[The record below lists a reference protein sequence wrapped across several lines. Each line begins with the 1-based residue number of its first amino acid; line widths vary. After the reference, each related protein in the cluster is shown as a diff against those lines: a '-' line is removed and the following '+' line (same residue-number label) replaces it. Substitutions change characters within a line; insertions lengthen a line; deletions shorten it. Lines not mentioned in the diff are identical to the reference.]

1 MMTLK
6 HSVLRVWCALLA
18 FLTLGACVSCQPGG
32 PERET
37 EGASGAG
44 ESVPAPETDFF
55 LDGDPDFV
63 KLPKLSTMRL
73 SDASV
78 TVDVTAHG
86 VVPGDPDAAVENKR
100 IVNQLIA
107 DAGKGTAIVFPA
119 GVYYLAADKTG
130 CIGVPGKEDMIL
142 YGEGAKLINVS
153 FTPIMEP
160 NTEKAEL
167 HNFFWTHSSK
177 NVTIEGFELDYL
189 MHTCAD
195 GTITDVKNGYTYF
208 TVFPEFVT
216 GDKPALTGGEL
227 PRCVNI
233 FTADGEPGDEYYLD
247 MSKGIRLEKVDDG
260 QPDTFRIQGSYGK
273 KKQCLSVRFSSSSYT
288 SPMIQFASTEGVTV
302 RGVTVR
308 SNGGVVCYCDSDV
321 TDLWFDRVTVAPYD
335 DSQQFFATNSDVLH
349 ATGLRGRLDVTD
361 CTLVGLGDDAVNVH
375 TRLNRVGSVDGSTI
389 YAYSKGTDHAP
400 GAEWIHA
407 GDRVRF
413 FDPDCRRAGEATVL
427 SYQDGYMTVD
437 SLPDGIGDGW
447 TFQNLTFCPITRI
460 RRCTVSR
467 ARARAFLIQTAE
479 ALIEDCTVENLRLSA
494 VIISPDFDDWYEAG
508 FSDHVIIRG
517 NTFANCCLNAGSG
530 EVGVILISGCH
541 DRHAFPADD
550 VESHKFVSVTGNT
563 FLDCRRQYA
572 VYARSLEKLEWN
584 DNIVTGCRGEYHWVG
599 HD

>member
-1 MMTLK
+1 MMTVK
-6 HSVLRVWCALLA
+6 HTVLRLSCALLA
-18 FLTLGACVSCQPGG
+18 LLALGTCVSCQPGG
-32 PERET
+32 PGADT
-37 EGASGAG
+37 EGTTGAEG
-44 ESVPAPETDFF
+44 SAPAPETDFY
-55 LDGDPDFV
+55 LDDDPDFV

-86 VVPGDPDAAVENKR
+86 VAAGDPNAAAENKR
-100 IVNQLIA
+100 IVNKLIE
-107 DAGKGTAIVFPA
+107 DAAPGTAIVFPA
-119 GVYYLAADKTG
+119 GVYYMTADETG
-130 CIGVPGKEDMIL
+130 CIGVGGKQDILL
-142 YGEGAKLINVS
+142 YGAGAKLINVS

-160 NTEKAEL
+160 NTDKAEL
-167 HNFFWTHSSK
+167 HNFFWSYMSK

-195 GTITDVKNGYTYF
+195 GTITDIKGGYTYF
-208 TVFPEFVT
+208 TVFDEFVT

-227 PRCVNI
+227 PRCVNL
-233 FTADGEPGDEYYLD
+233 FTADGVPGDEYYLD
-247 MSKGIRLEKVDDG
+247 MSQGIRLEKVDDG
-260 QPDTFRIQGSYGK
+260 QPNTFRLKGSYGK

-288 SPMIQFASTEGVTV
+288 EPMIRLQSTEGVTV

-321 TDLWFDRVTVAPYD
+321 TDLWFDKVTVAPYD
-335 DSQQFFATNSDVLH
+335 DSRQFFATNSDVLH

-361 CTLVGLGDDAVNVH
+361 CTFVGLGDDAVNVH
-375 TRLNRVGSVDGSTI
+375 TRLNRVGTVEGSTI

-427 SYQDGYMTVD
+427 SYKDGYMTVD
-437 SLPDGIGDGW
+437 ELPDGIGDGW
-447 TFQNLTFCPITRI
+447 TFQNLAYCPVTRI

-494 VIISPDFDDWYEAG
+494 VIVSPDFDEWYEAG

-517 NTFANCCLNAGSG
+517 NTFRDCCLNVGSG

-550 VESHKFVSVTGNT
+550 IESHKLVSVTDNY
-563 FLDCRRQYA
+563 FLNCRKTCA
-572 VYARSLEKLEWN
+572 VFARSLEKLEWN
-584 DNIVTGCRGEYHWVG
+584 DNVVTGCRGEYTWVG